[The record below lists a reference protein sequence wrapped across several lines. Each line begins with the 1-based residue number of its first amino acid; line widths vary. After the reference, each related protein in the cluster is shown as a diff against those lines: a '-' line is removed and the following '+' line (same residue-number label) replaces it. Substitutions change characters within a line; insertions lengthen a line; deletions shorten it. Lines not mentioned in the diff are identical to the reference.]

1 MQNAMDSLLDGLSEL
16 VYVSDPDTYQLLFV
30 NKAGKEIYGRDA
42 DDGTHLCYSVLQNRT
57 SPCPFCTN
65 KQLNAHTFLE
75 WEYTSPITTHHYLLR
90 DKLIDWEGRE
100 ARLEIAFDITD
111 HEREKESFK
120 FLAGAN
126 GLNVECIRVL
136 ENEPLGAAL
145 NAVLGMVGTFLEA
158 DRTYI
163 SASRTIA

>member
-1 MQNAMDSLLDGLSEL
+1 M
-16 VYVSDPDTYQLLFV
+16 
-30 NKAGKEIYGRDA
+30 
-42 DDGTHLCYSVLQNRT
+42 LQRAANRT

-65 KQLNAHTFLE
+65 KQLNAHAFLE

-136 ENEPLGAAL
+136 ENEPLARRSTRCWAWS
-145 NAVLGMVGTFLEA
+145 ARFWRPIARTF
-158 DRTYI
+158 